1 VFRGLSRPHPAQRI
15 IAQNKVMVQ
24 RRSQMGRQQGD
35 EGVGGN
41 LVNILYEF
49 TSFET
54 DMVIKRR
61 P

>member
-1 VFRGLSRPHPAQRI
+1 
-15 IAQNKVMVQ
+15 MVQ
-24 RRSQMGRQQGD
+24 RRPQMGHQQGD